1 MKRKATKKDKRRMF
15 LISFLIFA
23 LIGILINTCSSSWV
37 KIFDNEKKIAN
48 LTTKYDDLLQEENEL
63 KSEVKKLQD
72 PEYVARYARETY
84 LYSLPGERII
94 KTE

>member
-1 MKRKATKKDKRRMF
+1 M
-15 LISFLIFA
+15 IFG
-23 LIGILINTCSSSWV
+23 LIGILVKTCSCYWVVLFKNQKELVGLSS
-37 KIFDNEKKIAN
+37 
-48 LTTKYDDLLQEENEL
+48 KYEDLLQEESEL

-94 KTE
+94 KTD